1 MIADLRVC
9 LSKSN
14 CIRFFS
20 NVFEIFPHP
29 NPELLTP
36 DSLLLTQNSELKIL
50 VVCSKNSGRIA
61 PFITD
66 QVEALQESGVNC
78 EYFTVEGKGIKGY
91 LLNLLPLWRKISVW
105 KPDIVHA
112 HYGLSGVLANLQRKV
127 PVVTTYHGSD
137 INNPE
142 VRRFSKIAI
151 RLSAWNIFVS
161 QKNIQLSGV
170 EKRFSLIPCGVDT
183 TVFKPMDKAIC
194 RQKFGFDPDEK
205 LILFAGAFDNKVK
218 NPELAMEAVAKIP
231 DASLLELKGYNR
243 MQVAELMN
251 AVDVCLMTSH
261 TEGSPQFV
269 KEAMACNCPLVSV
282 NVGDVEELIK
292 NIVGCYIS
300 ASNVDDLSKSLNLVF
315 HNVNRINGRE
325 IIEMKNLQQN
335 LIVEKLNELYHKL
348 IK

>member
-1 MIADLRVC
+1 M
-9 LSKSN
+9 
-14 CIRFFS
+14 
-20 NVFEIFPHP
+20 
-29 NPELLTP
+29 
-36 DSLLLTQNSELKIL
+36 KIL
-50 VVCSKNSGRIA
+50 IVCSKNSGRIA

-137 INNPE
+137 INNPK

-170 EKRFSLIPCGVDT
+170 KKHFSLIPCGVDT
-183 TVFKPMDKAIC
+183 TVFKPMDKAVC
-194 RQKFGFDPDEK
+194 RQKFGFGPDEK

-218 NPELAMEAVAKIP
+218 NPELAMEAVTKIP
-231 DASLLELKGYNR
+231 DARLLELKGYNR
-243 MQVAELMN
+243 TQVAELMN

-269 KEAMACNCPLVSV
+269 KEALACNCPVVSV
-282 NVGDVEELIK
+282 NVGDVEEL
-292 NIVGCYIS
+292 
-300 ASNVDDLSKSLNLVF
+300 
-315 HNVNRINGRE
+315 
-325 IIEMKNLQQN
+325 LQGVEHCE
-335 LIVEKLNELYHKL
+335 IVEREADLISENLNALLLSSVRSDGNKKIRNSGLAADRVAEKLKEIYFLLVK
-348 IK
+348 